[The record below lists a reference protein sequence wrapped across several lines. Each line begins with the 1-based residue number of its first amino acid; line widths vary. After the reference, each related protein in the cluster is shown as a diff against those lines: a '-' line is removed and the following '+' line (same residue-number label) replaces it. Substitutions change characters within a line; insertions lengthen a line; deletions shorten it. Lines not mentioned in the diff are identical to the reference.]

1 MAELKPCEFER
12 CFFCHHR
19 TQLEVVM
26 CKYHLDW
33 HVRCRACGA
42 CGPAGETKQQ
52 AISAWNGRIINEE
65 TNS

>member
-12 CFFCHHR
+12 CYFCNHR

-33 HVRCRACGA
+33 HVRCRVCGT

-52 AISAWNGRIINEE
+52 AIDAWNRRAK
-65 TNS
+65 